1 MKEYKNKINELDAHK
16 KEIVKMV
23 KAGCT
28 QKEITEKFGR
38 FGFSEQSEVSKM
50 VSRIKE
56 RLLQYKQELQKQTMY
71 KEGLP
76 GSSLDI
82 VNSLLDDL
90 EEDEKE
96 NGWIPVGERMPD
108 PDKHILVSFFNFSL
122 PMIGRYTVDD
132 DDGGTFRVG
141 DEDESF
147 VEHDLYVNAWMP
159 LPEPY
164 KED

>member
-1 MKEYKNKINELDAHK
+1 MKEHKNKINELDAHK

-23 KAGCT
+23 KDGCT

-38 FGFSEQSEVSKM
+38 FGFSEPSEVSKM

-96 NGWIPVGERMPD
+96 NGWIPVDWRLPEAD
-108 PDKHILVSFFNFSL
+108 DYILVSFSNYTL
-122 PMIGRYTVDD
+122 PDIGRYESDK
-132 DDGGTFRVG
+132 DGGGAFFPG
-141 DEDESF
+141 DEERSYASF
-147 VEHDLYVNAWMP
+147 GLFVNAWMP